1 MWSQLIDWNAMKEK
15 LEILIK
21 PLHSNFVCPDYAHEG
36 DAGMDLYSTEA
47 FTLNPGEHKK
57 VNCGFSIAIPE
68 GFLGA
73 VAPRSGLAHQYGVTV
88 LNSWGVID
96 STYRG
101 DIGVILMNLGQEPV
115 TFPVK
120 SRIAQLIIIP
130 CQKVELIPTEEDL
143 NTSERGING
152 FGSTGLKMRR
162 KYE

>member
-1 MWSQLIDWNAMKEK
+1 MKNTITIPIKK
-15 LEILIK
+15 LHTDFI
-21 PLHSNFVCPDYAHEG
+21 CPEYSHQG
-36 DAGMDLYSTEA
+36 DAGLDLYATEA
-47 FTLNPGEHKK
+47 FSLNPGEYKK

-73 VAPRSGLAHQYGVTV
+73 VAPRSGLANQHGITV

-101 DIGVILMNLGQEPV
+101 EVGVILINLGREAV
-115 TFPVK
+115 SFPTH

-130 CQKVELIPTEEDL
+130 YQKVELIPTENNLD
-143 NTSERGING
+143 TTERGLHG

-162 KYE
+162 KHE